1 VKKVTRRGSGQLD
14 YDEELF
20 RALRILR
27 KRIADAAG
35 VPPFVVFGD
44 ATLAEMA
51 ASQPTSEAALL
62 QINGVG
68 RHKLERYGADFL
80 TEILRYHAG

>member
-1 VKKVTRRGSGQLD
+1 
-14 YDEELF
+14 
-20 RALRILR
+20 
-27 KRIADAAG
+27 